1 MSLEAAAKSGAGL
14 VEAAAVKPICGQI
27 TSRLPEAMLCPLDA
41 DAEGFMGEW
50 NYDIIMN
57 FSKYASAVLIGCGIG
72 MSESTKNLVKRLIC
86 DISCP
91 IILDADGINCITDSI
106 DIIKQNRSG
115 IILTPH
121 PAEMGRLCGKDTS
134 EIQADRIGTA
144 RDFAKKYNAVVVLKG
159 AGTVIASPEKVFV
172 NTTGNPGMAKGGSGD
187 VLSGI
192 IASLTAQGI
201 NIFDSAAAGAYI
213 HGLAGDIAADALTM
227 QCMTATDIIK
237 YLPDVF
243 RKIV

>member
-1 MSLEAAAKSGAGL
+1 
-14 VEAAAVKPICGQI
+14 
-27 TSRLPEAMLCPLDA
+27 
-41 DAEGFMGEW
+41 
-50 NYDIIMN
+50 
-57 FSKYASAVLIGCGIG
+57 
-72 MSESTKNLVKRLIC
+72 
-86 DISCP
+86 
-91 IILDADGINCITDSI
+91 
-106 DIIKQNRSG
+106 
-115 IILTPH
+115 
-121 PAEMGRLCGKDTS
+121 
-134 EIQADRIGTA
+134 
-144 RDFAKKYNAVVVLKG
+144 
-159 AGTVIASPEKVFV
+159 
-172 NTTGNPGMAKGGSGD
+172 MAKGGSGD